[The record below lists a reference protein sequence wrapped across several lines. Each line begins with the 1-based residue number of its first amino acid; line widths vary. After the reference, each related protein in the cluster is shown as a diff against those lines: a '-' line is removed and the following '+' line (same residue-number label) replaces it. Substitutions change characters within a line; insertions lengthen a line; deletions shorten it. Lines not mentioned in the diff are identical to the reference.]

1 MSRER
6 RLSICPQWYSSI
18 LDVLRM
24 IELTIVQYAGLT
36 EDEPIPEG
44 DLDAVHNLQQEFAV
58 DIDWEI
64 GDVLII
70 DVGDFVHM

>member
-1 MSRER
+1 
-6 RLSICPQWYSSI
+6 
-18 LDVLRM
+18 M
-24 IELTIVQYAGLT
+24 IELIIFQYAGLT
-36 EDEPIPEG
+36 EDEPIPER

-70 DVGDFVHM
+70 DVGDSGQI